1 MTAPDNALVLEAG
14 YRIRLVGWRK
24 SMTKF
29 FAGLTLGL
37 FIGICVTSYA
47 ATIVG
52 NTPTLE
58 GWTVTYGDN
67 TICTDPEVN
76 FKDKEIECAGGDP
89 RDPIDPR

>member
-1 MTAPDNALVLEAG
+1 MTAEIMRSFWKPVTESCF
-14 YRIRLVGWRK
+14 VVWRE

-52 NTPTLE
+52 DTPTLE

-67 TICTDPEVN
+67 RVCTDPEVN
-76 FKDKEIECAGGDP
+76 FKDKEIECARGDP